1 MYLKLL
7 TTDSATNTTNG
18 ILILIMLLICAAG
31 IYCFYRLIKRSKQNE
46 QYIEESGYKVTDEL
60 GDLKVDKNKSVW
72 WVKNYFGE
80 PKIHN
85 FNEVI
90 DYELVVNDN
99 TVKGKGAFSRA
110 VAGGLLFGGVGAVA
124 GASTAKRVTVVTA
137 LYINVYLKDG
147 TLERINFINTATKAD
162 SFTYNTMKDCA
173 EKASALFTAM
183 IADNESKNASSASA
197 ISAADEIAKYKKLLD
212 DGTITEEEY
221 NALKAEGQQISDD
234 MKAKRDALAE
244 MYGWNKDDDERE
256 ASKKGFASMSQDSAD
271 KLDGA
276 FAVMTSHTYSI
287 NEGVK
292 QIQLSTDKIIEKLVY
307 LSSMD
312 KNIGEMMKH
321 SDLVITYLSDISSH
335 TARLEAIEKAIES
348 IRMGIDTLNTKGITL
363 KR

>member
-31 IYCFYRLIKRSKQNE
+31 IYCFYRLIKRSKLNK
-46 QYIEESGYKVTDEL
+46 QYIEESGYEVTDEL
-60 GDLKVDKNKSVW
+60 GDLKVDKNNSVW

-80 PKIHN
+80 PIIHN
-85 FNEVI
+85 FGEVI

-162 SFTYNTMKDCA
+162 SFTYNVMKDCA
-173 EKASALFTAM
+173 EKASALFTAI
-183 IADNESKNASSASA
+183 IADNESKNAAPAQA

-212 DGTITEEEY
+212 DGAITEEEY
-221 NALKAEGQQISDD
+221 NAVKKQAFESVTSGLTEYDTFFTKVAGVTHNGIQLILPKLKSGSP
-234 MKAKRDALAE
+234 LCFV
-244 MYGWNKDDDERE
+244 RE
-256 ASKKGFASMSQDSAD
+256 ADNPYDDNAIRVECNGRKIGYLRAELAADLAPIVDNGGTITGTIAKITGGDDASYGCNIEITVWT
-271 KLDGA
+271 KL
-276 FAVMTSHTYSI
+276 
-287 NEGVK
+287 
-292 QIQLSTDKIIEKLVY
+292 
-307 LSSMD
+307 
-312 KNIGEMMKH
+312 
-321 SDLVITYLSDISSH
+321 
-335 TARLEAIEKAIES
+335 
-348 IRMGIDTLNTKGITL
+348 
-363 KR
+363 

>member
-7 TTDSATNTTNG
+7 TTDSATNAVNG

-60 GDLKVDKNKSVW
+60 GDLKVDNSVW

-124 GASTAKRVTVVTA
+124 GASTAKRVTVITA

-183 IADNESKNASSASA
+183 IADNESKNASPASA

-212 DGTITEEEY
+212 DGAITEEEY
-221 NALKAEGQQISDD
+221 NA
-234 MKAKRDALAE
+234 
-244 MYGWNKDDDERE
+244 
-256 ASKKGFASMSQDSAD
+256 KK
-271 KLDGA
+271 
-276 FAVMTSHTYSI
+276 
-287 NEGVK
+287 K
-292 QIQLSTDKIIEKLVY
+292 QLMEI
-307 LSSMD
+307 
-312 KNIGEMMKH
+312 
-321 SDLVITYLSDISSH
+321 
-335 TARLEAIEKAIES
+335 
-348 IRMGIDTLNTKGITL
+348 
-363 KR
+363 

>member
-1 MYLKLL
+1 MYLRLL
-7 TTDSATNTTNG
+7 TTDSATNTVNG

-46 QYIEESGYKVTDEL
+46 QYIEESGYKITDEL
-60 GDLKVDKNKSVW
+60 GDLKVDKNNSVW

-80 PKIHN
+80 PKIRN

-147 TLERINFINTATKAD
+147 TLERINFINTATKTD

-183 IADNESKNASSASA
+183 IADNESKNASPASA

-212 DGTITEEEY
+212 DGAITEEEY
-221 NALKAEGQQISDD
+221 NA
-234 MKAKRDALAE
+234 
-244 MYGWNKDDDERE
+244 
-256 ASKKGFASMSQDSAD
+256 KK
-271 KLDGA
+271 
-276 FAVMTSHTYSI
+276 
-287 NEGVK
+287 K
-292 QIQLSTDKIIEKLVY
+292 QLMEI
-307 LSSMD
+307 
-312 KNIGEMMKH
+312 
-321 SDLVITYLSDISSH
+321 
-335 TARLEAIEKAIES
+335 
-348 IRMGIDTLNTKGITL
+348 
-363 KR
+363 

>member
-72 WVKNYFGE
+72 WVQYYFGE
-80 PKIHN
+80 PNIHN

-221 NALKAEGQQISDD
+221 NA
-234 MKAKRDALAE
+234 
-244 MYGWNKDDDERE
+244 
-256 ASKKGFASMSQDSAD
+256 KK
-271 KLDGA
+271 
-276 FAVMTSHTYSI
+276 
-287 NEGVK
+287 K
-292 QIQLSTDKIIEKLVY
+292 Q
-307 LSSMD
+307 
-312 KNIGEMMKH
+312 MME
-321 SDLVITYLSDISSH
+321 L
-335 TARLEAIEKAIES
+335 
-348 IRMGIDTLNTKGITL
+348 
-363 KR
+363 

>member
-7 TTDSATNTTNG
+7 TTDYATTTTNG

-31 IYCFYRLIKRSKQNE
+31 VYCFYRLIKRSKLNK

-60 GDLKVDKNKSVW
+60 GNLKVDKNNSVW

-80 PKIHN
+80 PKIRN

-173 EKASALFTAM
+173 EKASAM
-183 IADNESKNASSASA
+183 IADNESKNASPAST

-212 DGTITEEEY
+212 DGAITEEEY
-221 NALKAEGQQISDD
+221 NA
-234 MKAKRDALAE
+234 
-244 MYGWNKDDDERE
+244 
-256 ASKKGFASMSQDSAD
+256 KKK
-271 KLDGA
+271 KL
-276 FAVMTSHTYSI
+276 MEI
-287 NEGVK
+287 
-292 QIQLSTDKIIEKLVY
+292 
-307 LSSMD
+307 
-312 KNIGEMMKH
+312 
-321 SDLVITYLSDISSH
+321 
-335 TARLEAIEKAIES
+335 
-348 IRMGIDTLNTKGITL
+348 
-363 KR
+363 

>member
-7 TTDSATNTTNG
+7 TTDSATNTTNA

-46 QYIEESGYKVTDEL
+46 QYIEERGYKITDEL
-60 GDLKVDKNKSVW
+60 GDLKVDKNSSVW

-80 PKIHN
+80 PIIHN
-85 FNEVI
+85 FGEVI

-183 IADNESKNASSASA
+183 IADNESKNAAPAQA

-212 DGTITEEEY
+212 DGAITEEEY
-221 NALKAEGQQISDD
+221 NA
-234 MKAKRDALAE
+234 
-244 MYGWNKDDDERE
+244 
-256 ASKKGFASMSQDSAD
+256 KK
-271 KLDGA
+271 
-276 FAVMTSHTYSI
+276 
-287 NEGVK
+287 K
-292 QIQLSTDKIIEKLVY
+292 QLMEI
-307 LSSMD
+307 
-312 KNIGEMMKH
+312 
-321 SDLVITYLSDISSH
+321 
-335 TARLEAIEKAIES
+335 
-348 IRMGIDTLNTKGITL
+348 
-363 KR
+363 

>member
-7 TTDSATNTTNG
+7 TTDYATTTTNG

-31 IYCFYRLIKRSKQNE
+31 VYCFYRLIKRSKLNK
-46 QYIEESGYKVTDEL
+46 QYIEESGYKITDEL
-60 GDLKVDKNKSVW
+60 GDLKVDKNNSVW

-80 PKIHN
+80 PKIRN

-147 TLERINFINTATKAD
+147 TLERINFINTATKTD

-183 IADNESKNASSASA
+183 IADNESKNASPASA

-212 DGTITEEEY
+212 DGAITEEEY
-221 NALKAEGQQISDD
+221 NA
-234 MKAKRDALAE
+234 
-244 MYGWNKDDDERE
+244 
-256 ASKKGFASMSQDSAD
+256 KK
-271 KLDGA
+271 
-276 FAVMTSHTYSI
+276 
-287 NEGVK
+287 K
-292 QIQLSTDKIIEKLVY
+292 QL
-307 LSSMD
+307 
-312 KNIGEMMKH
+312 
-321 SDLVITYLSDISSH
+321 
-335 TARLEAIEKAIES
+335 
-348 IRMGIDTLNTKGITL
+348 MGI
-363 KR
+363 

>member
-7 TTDSATNTTNG
+7 TTDSATNAVNG

-46 QYIEESGYKVTDEL
+46 QYIEESGYKITDEL
-60 GDLKVDKNKSVW
+60 GDLKVDKNNSVW

-80 PKIHN
+80 PIIHN
-85 FNEVI
+85 FGEVI

-162 SFTYNTMKDCA
+162 SFTYNMMKDCA

-183 IADNESKNASSASA
+183 IADNESKNAAPAQA

-212 DGTITEEEY
+212 DGAITEEEY
-221 NALKAEGQQISDD
+221 NA
-234 MKAKRDALAE
+234 
-244 MYGWNKDDDERE
+244 
-256 ASKKGFASMSQDSAD
+256 KK
-271 KLDGA
+271 
-276 FAVMTSHTYSI
+276 
-287 NEGVK
+287 K
-292 QIQLSTDKIIEKLVY
+292 QLMEI
-307 LSSMD
+307 
-312 KNIGEMMKH
+312 
-321 SDLVITYLSDISSH
+321 
-335 TARLEAIEKAIES
+335 
-348 IRMGIDTLNTKGITL
+348 
-363 KR
+363 

>member
-7 TTDSATNTTNG
+7 TTDSATNIVNG
-18 ILILIMLLICAAG
+18 IFIIIMLFILWACINLFC
-31 IYCFYRLIKRSKQNE
+31 YSIKRSKLNK
-46 QYIEESGYKVTDEL
+46 QYIEESGYKPTDEL
-60 GDLKVDKNKSVW
+60 GDLKVDKNNSVW

-85 FNEVI
+85 FGEVI

-124 GASTAKRVTVVTA
+124 GASTAKRVTVITA

-183 IADNESKNASSASA
+183 IADNESKNAAPAQA

-212 DGTITEEEY
+212 DGAITEEEY
-221 NALKAEGQQISDD
+221 NAKKKQL
-234 MKAKRDALAE
+234 MK
-244 MYGWNKDDDERE
+244 
-256 ASKKGFASMSQDSAD
+256 
-271 KLDGA
+271 
-276 FAVMTSHTYSI
+276 I
-287 NEGVK
+287 
-292 QIQLSTDKIIEKLVY
+292 
-307 LSSMD
+307 
-312 KNIGEMMKH
+312 
-321 SDLVITYLSDISSH
+321 
-335 TARLEAIEKAIES
+335 
-348 IRMGIDTLNTKGITL
+348 
-363 KR
+363 

>member
-7 TTDSATNTTNG
+7 TTDSATNTVNG
-18 ILILIMLLICAAG
+18 ILIVIMLLICAVG

-46 QYIEESGYKVTDEL
+46 QYIEESSYKITDEL
-60 GDLKVDKNKSVW
+60 GDLKVDKNNSVW

-80 PKIHN
+80 PKIRN

-162 SFTYNTMKDCA
+162 SFTYNTMRDCA

-183 IADNESKNASSASA
+183 IADNESKNATPAQTV
-197 ISAADEIAKYKKLLD
+197 SAADEIAKYKKLLD
-212 DGTITEEEY
+212 DGAITEEEY
-221 NALKAEGQQISDD
+221 NA
-234 MKAKRDALAE
+234 
-244 MYGWNKDDDERE
+244 
-256 ASKKGFASMSQDSAD
+256 KK
-271 KLDGA
+271 
-276 FAVMTSHTYSI
+276 
-287 NEGVK
+287 K
-292 QIQLSTDKIIEKLVY
+292 QLMEI
-307 LSSMD
+307 
-312 KNIGEMMKH
+312 
-321 SDLVITYLSDISSH
+321 
-335 TARLEAIEKAIES
+335 
-348 IRMGIDTLNTKGITL
+348 
-363 KR
+363 

>member
-7 TTDSATNTTNG
+7 TTDSATNTVNG
-18 ILILIMLLICAAG
+18 ILIVIMLLICAAG

-46 QYIEESGYKVTDEL
+46 QYIEESGYKITDEL
-60 GDLKVDKNKSVW
+60 GDLKVDKNNSVW

-80 PKIHN
+80 PKIRN

-183 IADNESKNASSASA
+183 IADNESKNASPASV
-197 ISAADEIAKYKKLLD
+197 ISVADEIAKYKKLLD
-212 DGTITEEEY
+212 DGAITEEEY
-221 NALKAEGQQISDD
+221 NA
-234 MKAKRDALAE
+234 
-244 MYGWNKDDDERE
+244 
-256 ASKKGFASMSQDSAD
+256 KK
-271 KLDGA
+271 
-276 FAVMTSHTYSI
+276 
-287 NEGVK
+287 K
-292 QIQLSTDKIIEKLVY
+292 QLMEI
-307 LSSMD
+307 
-312 KNIGEMMKH
+312 
-321 SDLVITYLSDISSH
+321 
-335 TARLEAIEKAIES
+335 
-348 IRMGIDTLNTKGITL
+348 
-363 KR
+363 